1 MPSVL
6 LDTNILI
13 YTFDPRDEAR
23 QEQAIAILLK
33 LEDDEKGCLSTQCLS
48 EFASAA
54 MTKLGLSAD
63 EIMAKI
69 NDWQN
74 AFPVFS
80 LTPQIVLEATRG
92 VRDHKLSYYDAQIW
106 ASARLNQVP
115 VIFTEDFQDGQALE
129 GIRFINPFAEKFT
142 IEEW

>member
-1 MPSVL
+1 MPSIL

-23 QEQAIAILLK
+23 QEQAIAILIK
-33 LEDDEKGCLSTQCLS
+33 LEEEEKGCLSTQCLS
-48 EFASAA
+48 EFASASL
-54 MTKLGLSAD
+54 TKLGLSAD
-63 EIMAKI
+63 EIMDKI
-69 NDWQN
+69 SDWQN
-74 AFPVFS
+74 AFPVFH

-106 ASARLNQVP
+106 ACARLNQVP
-115 VIFTEDFQDGQALE
+115 VIFTEDFQDGQILE
-129 GIRFINPFAEKFT
+129 GIRFVNPFAGNFV

>member
-33 LEDDEKGCLSTQCLS
+33 LEEDQKGCLSTQCLS
-48 EFASAA
+48 EFASAG

-63 EIMAKI
+63 EIMDKI
-69 NDWQN
+69 SDWQN
-74 AFPVFS
+74 AFPVFN

-115 VIFTEDFQDGQALE
+115 MIFTEDFQDGQTLE
-129 GIRFINPFAEKFT
+129 GIRFINPFADKFA
-142 IEEW
+142 IEEG